1 MNRTK
6 YQKAT
11 MPTPEEA
18 LGMAREREEWA
29 KDARERDLTGT
40 AHEYELT
47 ALLLRF
53 YAGSVAGS
61 VNSRDDGTVVAVGG
75 EPGANTGDSE

>member
-1 MNRTK
+1 MNGTK
-6 YQKAT
+6 YAKAT

-18 LGMAREREEWA
+18 LSMAATREEWA
-29 KDARERDLTGT
+29 RDARERDLTGT

-53 YAGSVAGS
+53 YAGSAKY
-61 VNSRDDGTVVAVGG
+61 DDPSHG
-75 EPGANTGDSE
+75 

>member
-1 MNRTK
+1 MNGSK
-6 YQKAT
+6 YAKAT

-18 LGMAREREEWA
+18 LGMARERDEWA
-29 KDARERDLTGT
+29 REARERDLTGT

-53 YAGSVAGS
+53 YAGATKY
-61 VNSRDDGTVVAVGG
+61 DDPYEKPDGLV
-75 EPGANTGDSE
+75 PG